1 MTQTKNG
8 ESQMN
13 ALKKILISLGIGVAA
28 ISLIANAIELIIIS
42 FIILAISFLSWAW
55 VEGGNELRKKEENES
70 I

>member
-1 MTQTKNG
+1 MTQTRNG

-13 ALKKILISLGIGVAA
+13 TLKKILISLGIGVAA

-55 VEGGNELRKKEENES
+55 VEGDNELRKKEKNES